1 MYTKSVQPG
10 ISLCQQVKHIEGKGR
25 GVFAIKGFKKG
36 EYVVEYHGDLL
47 DLSQAK
53 MREAEYAEDPQTGCY
68 MYYFQYQSKTYCVDA
83 TKETGRLGRLINHS
97 KNGNCQ
103 TRLHPIDGAP
113 HLILVASRDIEAEE
127 ELLYDYGSNTDGD
140 SDNEPLVKMAKV
152 SSKAA
157 RKPRSAAPRKS
168 ASRKKRASPQK
179 DDSSDD
185 DEPLSQIAKKVR
197 DQYPRRRAAMA
208 SKKPPPGRQIPADG
222 GQEKREIRGDVQ
234 RPQLRG
240 RAAGR
245 GQEEE
250 ELRGA
255 QRAEELPCQA
265 GSQQPSSSSEE
276 DEVPLAAPVKKKP
289 VKRNTKRSPRGRAS
303 GQRRGSEKAGSPPS
317 GVRPPVKR
325 GCRWAGLCEQSS
337 EDEQRPEP
345 RAARTTHPS

>member
-1 MYTKSVQPG
+1 
-10 ISLCQQVKHIEGKGR
+10 
-25 GVFAIKGFKKG
+25 
-36 EYVVEYHGDLL
+36 
-47 DLSQAK
+47 
-53 MREAEYAEDPQTGCY
+53 

-265 GSQQPSSSSEE
+265 GSQQPSRQQLRGGRGPAGGPGEEKTSEE
-276 DEVPLAAPVKKKP
+276 EHKEEPQGQGVGAEERTLRAEL
-289 VKRNTKRSPRGRAS
+289 RGRA
-303 GQRRGSEKAGSPPS
+303 A
-317 GVRPPVKR
+317 
-325 GCRWAGLCEQSS
+325 
-337 EDEQRPEP
+337 P
-345 RAARTTHPS
+345 RATGGQDHPPQLRLPGEQLATC

>member
-265 GSQQPSSSSEE
+265 GSQQPSRQQLRGGRGPAGGPGEEKTSEE
-276 DEVPLAAPVKKKP
+276 EHKEEPQGQGVGAEERTLRAEL
-289 VKRNTKRSPRGRAS
+289 RGRA
-303 GQRRGSEKAGSPPS
+303 A
-317 GVRPPVKR
+317 
-325 GCRWAGLCEQSS
+325 
-337 EDEQRPEP
+337 P
-345 RAARTTHPS
+345 RATGGQDHPPQLRLPGEQLATC

>member
-127 ELLYDYGSNTDGD
+127 ELLYDYVKYVETS
-140 SDNEPLVKMAKV
+140 SDRSSEDEPPAEGKRRR
-152 SSKAA
+152 SSGG
-157 RKPRSAAPRKS
+157 PREQKS
-168 ASRKKRASPQK
+168 SPAKRAA
-179 DDSSDD
+179 SS
-185 DEPLSQIAKKVR
+185 
-197 DQYPRRRAAMA
+197 
-208 SKKPPPGRQIPADG
+208 
-222 GQEKREIRGDVQ
+222 
-234 RPQLRG
+234 RPD
-240 RAAGR
+240 
-245 GQEEE
+245 
-250 ELRGA
+250 
-255 QRAEELPCQA
+255 
-265 GSQQPSSSSEE
+265 SSSEE
-276 DEVPLAAPVKKKP
+276 DEVPLAALVKKKP

>member
-1 MYTKSVQPG
+1 MQPEAENAEELFFLTG
-10 ISLCQQVKHIEGKGR
+10 NVTMFIGFSLCYE
-25 GVFAIKGFKKG
+25 
-36 EYVVEYHGDLL
+36 L
-47 DLSQAK
+47 
-53 MREAEYAEDPQTGCY
+53 YA
-68 MYYFQYQSKTYCVDA
+68 QSF
-83 TKETGRLGRLINHS
+83 S
-97 KNGNCQ
+97 
-103 TRLHPIDGAP
+103 
-113 HLILVASRDIEAEE
+113 S
-127 ELLYDYGSNTDGD
+127 GSNTDGD

-265 GSQQPSSSSEE
+265 GSQQPSRQQLRGGRGPAGGPGEEKTSEE
-276 DEVPLAAPVKKKP
+276 EHKEEPQGQGVGAEERTLRAEL
-289 VKRNTKRSPRGRAS
+289 RGRA
-303 GQRRGSEKAGSPPS
+303 A
-317 GVRPPVKR
+317 
-325 GCRWAGLCEQSS
+325 
-337 EDEQRPEP
+337 P
-345 RAARTTHPS
+345 RATGGQDHPPQLRLPGEQLATG